1 MDIKDKIILIT
12 GAAQGIGEATARLC
26 AGRGA
31 RVVIADFNREAGEGV
46 AASIRRSGNAA
57 EFERVDVRDEA
68 EVRALMAA
76 VRERYGH
83 LDAMIC
89 AAGVLKGAYQQPE
102 ELALD
107 DFETVMDVNVKGIFL
122 CAKYGAALLETAAAG
137 TAEPRRA
144 GVMVVIASGAG
155 VIVPSSSLAYGAS
168 KGGVNGLGMT
178 LAARLAPRGIRVNV
192 VCPGNI
198 VTGMK
203 LSVVAAEAERAGKPV
218 EEALARARQEMGS
231 PEGVA
236 RVLAFLVSEDAD
248 YVRGA
253 IFTQ

>member
-1 MDIKDKIILIT
+1 
-12 GAAQGIGEATARLC
+12 
-26 AGRGA
+26 
-31 RVVIADFNREAGEGV
+31 
-46 AASIRRSGNAA
+46 
-57 EFERVDVRDEA
+57 
-68 EVRALMAA
+68 
-76 VRERYGH
+76 
-83 LDAMIC
+83 
-89 AAGVLKGAYQQPE
+89 
-102 ELALD
+102 
-107 DFETVMDVNVKGIFL
+107 
-122 CAKYGAALLETAAAG
+122 
-137 TAEPRRA
+137 
-144 GVMVVIASGAG
+144 

-203 LSVVAAEAERAGKPV
+203 LSVVAAEAERAGKSV
-218 EEALARARQEMGS
+218 EEALARAREEMGS

-236 RVLAFLVSEDAD
+236 RVLAFLVSDEAD